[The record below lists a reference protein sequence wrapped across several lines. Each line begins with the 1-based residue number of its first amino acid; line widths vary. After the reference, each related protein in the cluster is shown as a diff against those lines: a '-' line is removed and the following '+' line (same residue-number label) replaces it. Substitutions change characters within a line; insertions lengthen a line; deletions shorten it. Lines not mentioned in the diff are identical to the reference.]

1 MQNTPGV
8 VLASK
13 VKQRLATDPDLKD
26 MKVLVKEVNGTQL
39 KTVTNWPEVG
49 YLQVKNTYF

>member
-1 MQNTPGV
+1 MPGV

-39 KTVTNWPEVG
+39 KTVTNCPEVG